1 MAQDYESVVR
11 DNYRRMSTEELIE
24 RKERGGLTAEAASIL
39 DSELA
44 GRGVAGE
51 EYSSILES
59 VKAEEKAIFDLPDGV
74 EGRDLASPGIR
85 LVAHF
90 IDHFVAL
97 GLLLSLASMS
107 DDLLL
112 LGLLAYVAYYIFSDA
127 LPGGKSLGK
136 RVVGIKVI
144 GLKGLK
150 PCTPVQ
156 ALQRNILMMVPLVG
170 FLDMLSIF
178 GRRYQRWG
186 DRWAETIV
194 VKYR

>member
-1 MAQDYESVVR
+1 MAQNYESVVR
-11 DNYRRMSTEELIE
+11 DNYRRMATEELIE
-24 RKERGGLTAEAASIL
+24 RKERGGLTPEAAEIL
-39 DSELA
+39 QSELES
-44 GRGVAGE
+44 RGIAKE
-51 EYSSILES
+51 DYSAILES
-59 VKAEEKAIFDLPDGV
+59 VKAEEKAIYDLPEGV
-74 EGRDLASPGIR
+74 EGKDLASPGIR

-90 IDHFVAL
+90 IDHFFAL
-97 GLLLSLASMS
+97 GLLIFIGATS
-107 DDLLL
+107 DDLVL
-112 LGLLAYVAYYIFSDA
+112 LGLLAYMVYYIFSDA

-136 RVVGIKVI
+136 RVVGVRVI

-150 PCTPVQ
+150 PCTPLQ
-156 ALQRNILMMVPLVG
+156 ALKRNILMMIPVVG

>member
-11 DNYRRMSTEELIE
+11 DNYHRMSTEELID
-24 RKERGGLTAEAASIL
+24 RKERGGLTSEAASIL
-39 DSELA
+39 ESELQ
-44 GRGVAGE
+44 GRGIAKE
-51 EYSSILES
+51 EYASIAES
-59 VKAEEKAIFDLPDGV
+59 VRAEEKAIFDLPEGV
-74 EGRDLASPGIR
+74 EGTDLASPGIR

-97 GLLLSLASMS
+97 GLLILFITTSDSLV
-107 DDLLL
+107 LI
-112 LGLLAYVAYYIFSDA
+112 GLLAYMVYYIFSDA

-136 RVVGIKVI
+136 RVVGIRVI
-144 GLKGLK
+144 GLSGLK
-150 PCTPVQ
+150 SCTLTQ
-156 ALQRNILMMVPLVG
+156 ALKRNLIMMIPVIG

>member
-1 MAQDYESVVR
+1 
-11 DNYRRMSTEELIE
+11 MSIEELIE

-39 DSELA
+39 DSELES
-44 GRGVAGE
+44 RGVAGE
-51 EYSSILES
+51 EYSSILKS
-59 VKAEEKAIFDLPDGV
+59 VKEEEKAIFNLPEGV
-74 EGRDLASPGIR
+74 KGTDLASPGIR

-97 GLLLSLASMS
+97 GLLIFFGTTSDSLV
-107 DDLLL
+107 LV
-112 LGLLAYVAYYIFSDA
+112 GLLAYMVYYIFSDA

-144 GLKGLK
+144 GLSELK
-150 PCTPVQ
+150 PCTPIQ
-156 ALQRNILMMVPLVG
+156 ALKRNLIMMIPVIG

-194 VKYR
+194 VNYR